1 MQYFKS
7 SSREYFM
14 FYIFTTPSLRGLSLS
29 ISLSKNEQ
37 RSRAA
42 QLKVLLHLQRIPS
55 ALFVFFLFYSFPPF
69 PQFPAKGRRGLSSAA
84 GWPRPHWS
92 QLYAQMNFT
101 RLKQASTAC
110 AAVRRTQPLDSLQ
123 PVLKEPPSLPCHAPS
138 ALFYTSSAQPALFHT
153 KTMK

>member
-55 ALFVFFLFYSFPPF
+55 ALFVFFCFYSFPPF

-110 AAVRRTQPLDSLQ
+110 AAVRRTQPLDSLE
-123 PVLKEPPSLPCHAPS
+123 PVLKKPPSLPCHAPP